1 MLTALKNNFKN
12 LFYLFFPNPCL
23 GCGKQLF
30 SGENV
35 LCMVCES
42 ELHITPFHE
51 HQQNFVSDK
60 FIGRA
65 KIKNGCSM
73 LLFAK
78 EGMVQHLI
86 HLLKYKNKTEVGIY
100 LGKKYGKLLAQE
112 FSYSTID
119 CIIPVP
125 LHAAKKIKRG
135 YNQSEY
141 FANGLAEALMKPVF
155 ADGLKRLNLKE
166 SQTRKKKFERW
177 KNVEHDFDCPD
188 ESILKHKHILLV
200 DDVLTTG
207 ATLDACCNVLNEI
220 EGVKISIATI
230 AVVMK

>member
-1 MLTALKNNFKN
+1 MLKTLKNNFEN
-12 LFYLFFPNPCL
+12 LYHLFFPNPCL
-23 GCGKQLF
+23 GCGKQLHR
-30 SGENV
+30 SEEV
-35 LCMVCES
+35 LCLVCES

-51 HQQNFVSDK
+51 HQHNFVSEK
-60 FIGRA
+60 FVGRA
-65 KIKNGCSM
+65 KVENATSM

-78 EGMVQHLI
+78 EVMVQHLI
-86 HLLKYKNKTEVGIY
+86 HLLKYQGKTEVGIY
-100 LGKKYGKLLAQE
+100 LGKKYGKLLSKESAYQQ
-112 FSYSTID
+112 ID
-119 CIIPVP
+119 CIVPVP
-125 LHAAKKIKRG
+125 LHATKKEKRG

-141 FANGLAEALMKPVF
+141 FAIGLAEALMKPVF

-188 ESILKHKHILLV
+188 ELLLENKHILLV

-207 ATLDACCNVLNEI
+207 ATLDACCSVLNQI
-220 EGVKISIATI
+220 KNVKVSIATI